1 MKSAVVFNIQKYS
14 VHDGP
19 GIRTTVFFKGCPL
32 KCTWCHNPESH
43 SVDHQLMLNIDKCVG
58 CGKCAKRCPHGA
70 IEIIDGVMK
79 LDETKCVIC
88 KKCSTICPKEG
99 IEYVG
104 ETLEVK
110 DIVKEILKDQM
121 FYDESGGGVTFS
133 GGEPMMQP
141 DVVAEIARRS
151 KDFGVHTAMETS
163 AFASWSSFEKVV
175 PHIDL
180 FLIDIKA
187 LQNDIHEQ
195 YVGASNQVILENIR
209 KLSDLGKRMWIR
221 MPIISG
227 INDGDENINLTIEF
241 LKTVHFEQVN
251 LLPYHSM
258 GKGKYTKLGKEYT
271 MPEIKEP
278 NDEHMNALARKFE
291 NNGIRVKIGG

>member
-32 KCTWCHNPESH
+32 KCAWCHNPESH
-43 SVDHQLMLNIDKCVG
+43 SIEHQLMLNSDKCVG
-58 CGKCAKRCPHGA
+58 CGKCENRCPHDA
-70 IEIIDGVMK
+70 IKIVDGVSK
-79 LDETKCVIC
+79 LDKSKCQIC
-88 KKCSTICPKEG
+88 KKCSLICPKQG

-104 ETLEVK
+104 QTMEVK
-110 DIVKEILKDQM
+110 EMVKEILKDQM

-141 DVVAEIARRS
+141 DVVGEVAKRCQ
-151 KDFGVHTAMETS
+151 DFGVHTAMETS
-163 AFASWSSFEKVV
+163 GFATWESFEKVL

-187 LQNDIHEQ
+187 IQDDIHKE
-195 YVGASNQVILENIR
+195 YVGASNQIILENIR
-209 KLSDLGKRMWIR
+209 KLSALGKKMWIR
-221 MPIISG
+221 MPIICG
-227 INDGDENINLTIEF
+227 INDGEENITATISF
-241 LKTVHFEQVN
+241 LKEIHFEHVN
-251 LLPYHSM
+251 LLPYHSI

-271 MPEIKEP
+271 LPEIKEP
-278 NDEHMNALARKFE
+278 SDTHMKELAQQFT
-291 NNGIRVKIGG
+291 NNGMRVKVGG